1 MPGIAQSD
9 RHRVVVFV
17 RHGVMPLELGLVH
30 QLFGNA
36 RSSEGTP
43 LYEVLTCAAVA
54 GAVRT
59 DADFTIDV
67 AHDHRILA
75 EADTVIIPAAHE
87 DDQTMTEGR
96 LPATLADAFA
106 QVRPGTRIASICT
119 GAFVLAAAGLLDG
132 ARATTHWKS
141 VDQFRH
147 LYPQVDLDPSV
158 LYTDSGTVLT
168 SAGEAAGIDL
178 CLHMIRR
185 DHGAT
190 IANEVARA
198 TVVPPHREGGQAQYI
213 RHPVLDSPASASTAP
228 ARTWALRHLNNPV
241 NLPQMAARSTMSVR
255 TFTRRFRDEI
265 GMSPA
270 QWLLQQRLDRAREL
284 LEDTDLPVE
293 LVAVEAG
300 FGTTTSLRQHLHT
313 TLGVTPSSYRATFR
327 GEAHV

>member
-1 MPGIAQSD
+1 
-9 RHRVVVFV
+9 
-17 RHGVMPLELGLVH
+17 MPLELGSVH
-30 QLFGNA
+30 QLFRNA

-43 LYEVLTCAAVA
+43 LYEVLTCAEAA
-54 GAVRT
+54 GHVRT

-75 EADTVIIPAAHE
+75 QADTVIIPAAHE
-87 DDQTMTEGR
+87 DDETMTEGR
-96 LPATLADAFA
+96 LPAPLAAAFA
-106 QVRPGTRIASICT
+106 QIRSGTRIASICT

-141 VDQFRH
+141 AEQFRH

-158 LYTDSGTVLT
+158 LYTDAGTVLT

-198 TVVPPHREGGQAQYI
+198 TVVPPHREGGQAQFI
-213 RHPVLDSPASASTAP
+213 RHPVVESPASASTAA
-228 ARTWALRHLNNPV
+228 ARTWALQHLNKPV
-241 NLPQMAARSTMSVR
+241 NLPQMAARSAMSVR
-255 TFTRRFRDEI
+255 TFTRRFRDEV

-270 QWLLQQRLDRAREL
+270 QWLIQQRMDRARAL

-293 LVAVEAG
+293 QVAVEAG
-300 FGTTTSLRQHLHT
+300 FGTTISLRQHLHT
-313 TLGVTPSSYRATFR
+313 SLGVTPTSYRATFR
-327 GEAHV
+327 RTLSQPASARSTPRWAS